1 MRATALAAHARHYGI
16 KDSKASSDLSERI
29 ANDVSARH
37 FTAGGR
43 VKSGA
48 GYTARLR
55 CRCRLA
61 STASGDPTRPNQA
74 SAERP
79 VLHAGRWFPLIVTV
93 DHAPAPCA
101 TFLQNP
107 HHPYKILYNSTIL
120 PPKPVVFVG
129 SALAD
134 LRGFPLPARRE
145 AGHQIDQVQRG
156 LAPDD
161 WKPMRTVGVGVR
173 EIRLRDAIGAF
184 RIIYVATF
192 ADAVYVLHCFR
203 KQSARTTRAD
213 IDLAARRYRALMME
227 RKR

>member
-1 MRATALAAHARHYGI
+1 MY
-16 KDSKASSDLSERI
+16 
-29 ANDVSARH
+29 
-37 FTAGGR
+37 
-43 VKSGA
+43 
-48 GYTARLR
+48 
-55 CRCRLA
+55 
-61 STASGDPTRPNQA
+61 
-74 SAERP
+74 
-79 VLHAGRWFPLIVTV
+79 
-93 DHAPAPCA
+93 
-101 TFLQNP
+101 NP
-107 HHPYKILYNSTIL
+107 TIL

-173 EIRLRDAIGAF
+173 EIRLRDASGAF

-213 IDLAARRYRALMME
+213 IELATRRYRALTME
-227 RKR
+227 RKG

>member
-1 MRATALAAHARHYGI
+1 MY
-16 KDSKASSDLSERI
+16 D
-29 ANDVSARH
+29 
-37 FTAGGR
+37 
-43 VKSGA
+43 
-48 GYTARLR
+48 
-55 CRCRLA
+55 
-61 STASGDPTRPNQA
+61 
-74 SAERP
+74 
-79 VLHAGRWFPLIVTV
+79 
-93 DHAPAPCA
+93 
-101 TFLQNP
+101 
-107 HHPYKILYNSTIL
+107 STIL

-173 EIRLRDAIGAF
+173 EIRPRDASGAF
-184 RIIYVATF
+184 RIIDVATF
-192 ADAVYVLHCFR
+192 ADTVYVLHCFR

-213 IDLAARRYRALMME
+213 IELAARRYRALTME